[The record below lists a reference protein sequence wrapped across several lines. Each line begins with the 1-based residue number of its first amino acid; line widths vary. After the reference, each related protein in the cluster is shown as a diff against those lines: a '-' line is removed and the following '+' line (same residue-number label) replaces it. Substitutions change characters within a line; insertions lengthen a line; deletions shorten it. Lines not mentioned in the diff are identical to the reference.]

1 MSQAIATRGAL
12 FWLFQRLTGL
22 FLAVF
27 LFTHVKVLH
36 WDFNFTNPAI
46 APTGFLDFSF
56 VIQRLQGSMGW
67 VIFYFCFIISA
78 LFHGLNG
85 LWAIVL
91 DFRPSR
97 GIQTTWLSF
106 LWAVGILF
114 SIWGFYTLHSFYSGG
129 GVL

>member
-1 MSQAIATRGAL
+1 MNQAIATRGAL
-12 FWLFQRLTGL
+12 FWLMQRLTGL

-36 WDFNFTNPAI
+36 WDFNFTKAS
-46 APTGFLDFSF
+46 TGFLDFTF
-56 VIQRLQGSMGW
+56 VINRLHGNLGW
-67 VIFYFCFIISA
+67 GIFYFLFIISA

-97 GIQTTWLSF
+97 GIQVAWLSI
-106 LWAVGILF
+106 LWAAGILT
-114 SIWGFYTLHSFYSGG
+114 SLWGLYTLRAFYFAGG
-129 GVL
+129 GPA